1 MKKTARV
8 KNTGEYIA
16 GFPRPAQTALKR
28 VRSAIKKALPGS
40 TEVISYNIPAFKV
53 NGRTVIYF
61 AGWKEHYSIYP
72 ATKRLIAAFK
82 DRLGPYEVS
91 GKGTI
96 RFPLSEPVPAQLIA
110 GIAKFRAGE
119 EPPRASARSAAGRKR
134 S

>member
-1 MKKTARV
+1 MKKTASF
-8 KNTGEYIA
+8 KNTSEYI
-16 GFPRPAQTALKR
+16 GEFPRPAQAALKR

-72 ATKRLIAAFK
+72 VTKRLIAAFK

-96 RFPLSEPVPAQLIA
+96 RFPLSEPVPIELIA
-110 GIAKFRAGE
+110 GIAKFRASE
-119 EPPRASARSAAGRKR
+119 EPARTPARR
-134 S
+134 